1 MKRRIRLSESDLHRI
16 VKESV
21 RRILKEDNDPLGW
34 NHGGG
39 YQVCVFPTRNGGVKA
54 SVIEIGSPV
63 REDALQVCHV
73 GTLEDCE
80 ARAEEWNMK
89 NAY

>member
-21 RRILKEDNDPLGW
+21 RRILKEDNGTLGRYYS
-34 NHGGG
+34 GG
-39 YQVCVFPTRNGGVKA
+39 YQVCVFPTSNGGAKA
-54 SVIEIGSPV
+54 YVIEIGSPV
-63 REDALQVCHV
+63 RGNALQVCYL
-73 GTLEDCE
+73 GTLEKCE
-80 ARAEEWNMK
+80 AIADEWNKK